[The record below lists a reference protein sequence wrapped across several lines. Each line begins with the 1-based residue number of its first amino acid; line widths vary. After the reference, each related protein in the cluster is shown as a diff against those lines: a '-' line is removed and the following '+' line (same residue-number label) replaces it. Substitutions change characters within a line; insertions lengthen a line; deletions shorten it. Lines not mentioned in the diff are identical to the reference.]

1 MIKKALLCA
10 LVLLVLGGYTGTAH
24 AADKTA
30 AAPSQTAPDNTGR
43 NVRDRGGDTVT
54 PGDQSNNSDPGILHT
69 ALLCFWALV
78 GFQGRGFADGV
89 QPDFCHSLLLEA
101 LIFQ

>member
-1 MIKKALLCA
+1 MDACIWHKLKPFRL
-10 LVLLVLGGYTGTAH
+10 
-24 AADKTA
+24 
-30 AAPSQTAPDNTGR
+30 
-43 NVRDRGGDTVT
+43 
-54 PGDQSNNSDPGILHT
+54 
-69 ALLCFWALV
+69 ALV